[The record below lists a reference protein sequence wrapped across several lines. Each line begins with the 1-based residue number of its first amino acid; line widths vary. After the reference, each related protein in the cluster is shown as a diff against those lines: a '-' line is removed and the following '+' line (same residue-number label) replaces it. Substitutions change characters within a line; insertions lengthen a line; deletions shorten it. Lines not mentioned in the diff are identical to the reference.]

1 MKSFKEYLEQ
11 DVLGIKEFI
20 TFPKYPEL
28 GKVEAKI
35 DTGNEAYNVLHGIN
49 IKDNGNEVTFMTI
62 GDNEITLPK
71 IDTIKIH
78 IGSGVKE
85 DRPVV
90 ILDFILNGKEY
101 KMFPFSIADR
111 SENTEPVLLGEPF
124 LRKTGSVVD
133 PNKDS
138 D

>member
-1 MKSFKEYLEQ
+1 MKTFLEFHKETLGVKEY
-11 DVLGIKEFI
+11 I
-20 TFPKYPEL
+20 TFPKFPEL
-28 GKVEAKI
+28 GEVQAKV
-35 DTGNEAYNVLHGIN
+35 DTGNEAYNVLHGVD
-49 IKDNGNEVTFMTI
+49 IKDVGKEVTFTTV
-62 GDNEITLPK
+62 NNRKITLTK
-71 IDTIKIH
+71 IDEIKIH

-90 ILDFILNGKEY
+90 LIDFVMNGKEY

-111 SENTEPVLLGEPF
+111 SENNEPVLLGEPF